1 MAARMDHQILCAVR
15 SSINLDKMVPSA
27 QCTQASLQALCLLQ
41 VSIAAKSGQ
50 VKTLHA
56 PFPNISSAGNIMS
69 SSINLFKINI
79 HLTQLNSLHAAA
91 DIDSNDI
98 RNLFICDRHCGAD
111 RAALSGMYIRH
122 DTDF

>member
-15 SSINLDKMVPSA
+15 SCINLNKMVPSA

-91 DIDSNDI
+91 DIDSTI
-98 RNLFICDRHCGAD
+98 LGTSLSVIVIVVPIVQPFRHVHQA
-111 RAALSGMYIRH
+111 
-122 DTDF
+122 